1 MSLLSRVQKAG
12 FLTMRLIWAIRKVSL
27 GFRPRSE
34 TNWVVQQAVQ
44 KAGFLTMRLI
54 WAIRKVF
61 LGFRPR
67 SETNWVVQ
75 QAGHGTKLVISD
87 IHV

>member
-12 FLTMRLIWAIRKVSL
+12 FLTMWLIWAIRKLSL
-27 GFRPRSE
+27 GFRP
-34 TNWVVQQAVQ
+34 Q
-44 KAGFLTMRLI
+44 
-54 WAIRKVF
+54 
-61 LGFRPR
+61 

-75 QAGHGTKLVISD
+75 QAGWKLVISD